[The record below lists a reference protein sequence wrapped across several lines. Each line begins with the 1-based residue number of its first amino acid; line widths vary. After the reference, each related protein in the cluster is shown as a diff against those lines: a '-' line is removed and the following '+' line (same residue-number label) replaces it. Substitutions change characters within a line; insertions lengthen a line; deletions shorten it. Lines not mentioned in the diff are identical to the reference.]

1 MKKNNLPQ
9 FINKQI
15 VDMLLQS
22 NQVSAQKVS
31 KDLGWSD
38 DTLRK
43 YLRYENKIPK
53 ERREELAKYFNI
65 KYPSKLAN
73 YQPTRA
79 IKATYERS
87 LQRQKEKYELRK
99 QKEQS
104 LKETNVDL
112 KSNDIELIK
121 TTLVNLV
128 SEVNKL
134 RQELADFKKEN
145 SELKD
150 SIKKLSEQ
158 DTTRQAYLVKLL
170 KEMNTTI
177 DQLKLAARFNR

>member
-128 SEVNKL
+128 SEVINYAKNL
-134 RQELADFKKEN
+134 LILKKKIRN
-145 SELKD
+145 LK
-150 SIKKLSEQ
+150 IALKNYLSKIQQ
-158 DTTRQAYLVKLL
+158 DKH
-170 KEMNTTI
+170 I
-177 DQLKLAARFNR
+177 